1 MEERLQKFIA
11 KSGIASRRK
20 AEELIVEGK
29 VLVNGKRVTELGTKI
44 NPLRDR
50 VKIDG
55 ELLEVE
61 KPVYL
66 LLHKPKGVITSAS
79 DPEGRP
85 TVMDYI
91 KDVSGRIYPVGRLD
105 YGTEGLLLL
114 TNDGDFANALMHPS
128 HGVPKVYEVK
138 AKGRIV
144 DELLEQLA
152 TGIEIDWKM
161 TAPASVLDYGF
172 DGKTGLTT
180 LEITIH
186 EGRNR
191 QVRRMMEAIGAP
203 VHNLKRIR
211 YGGLTLQ
218 GVKRGAY
225 RFLSKGEVE
234 DLLFLATKGKV
245 KIRTANERTDEK
257 RTSSREVRRREERSR
272 RRKEGL
278 PIGERP
284 VRKKVGGQ
292 KPRRHK

>member
-11 KSGIASRRK
+11 KSGITSRRK
-20 AEELIVEGK
+20 AEELILEGK

-44 NPLRDR
+44 NPMRDR
-50 VKIDG
+50 VKLDG
-55 ELLEVE
+55 TLLEAE
-61 KPVYL
+61 KPVYV

-79 DPEGRP
+79 DPQGRP
-85 TVMDYI
+85 TVMDYV
-91 KDVSGRIYPVGRLD
+91 KEVSGRVYPVGRLD

-144 DELLEQLA
+144 DVLLEQLA
-152 TGIEIDWKM
+152 TGIELDGKM
-161 TAPASVLDYGF
+161 TAPASVVDYGF

-211 YGGLTLQ
+211 YGGLSLQ

-234 DLLFLATKGKV
+234 DLLLLANKGKV
-245 KIRTANERTDEK
+245 RVRSEK
-257 RTSSREVRRREERSR
+257 ELQEDKKTTNREGRRREERSR

-278 PIGERP
+278 PIGDRP
-284 VRKKVGGQ
+284 ERKKLGGQ